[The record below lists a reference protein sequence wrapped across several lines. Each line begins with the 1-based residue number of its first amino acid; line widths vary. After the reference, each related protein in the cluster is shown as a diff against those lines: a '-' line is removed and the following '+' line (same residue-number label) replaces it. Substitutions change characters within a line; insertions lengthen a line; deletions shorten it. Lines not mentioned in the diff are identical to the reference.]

1 MVNKLMII
9 KSTDF
14 TLKTPCAMKYVL
26 VYISISFYDLYSSV
40 SVCKKMF
47 YEKFYEISLTESLLR
62 VLVVFAIPKTKKCVF
77 DDSGHDVR
85 T

>member
-1 MVNKLMII
+1 
-9 KSTDF
+9 
-14 TLKTPCAMKYVL
+14 MKYVL
-26 VYISISFYDLYSSV
+26 VYISISFYDLYSSF
-40 SVCKKMF
+40 SVCKKMI

-85 T
+85 A

>member
-14 TLKTPCAMKYVL
+14 TMKYVL
-26 VYISISFYDLYSSV
+26 VYISISFYDLYSSF
-40 SVCKKMF
+40 SVCKKMI

-85 T
+85 A